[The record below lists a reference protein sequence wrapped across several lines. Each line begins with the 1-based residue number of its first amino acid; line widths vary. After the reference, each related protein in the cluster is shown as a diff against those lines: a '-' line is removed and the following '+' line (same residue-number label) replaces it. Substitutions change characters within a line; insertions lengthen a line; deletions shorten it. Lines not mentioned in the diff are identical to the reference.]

1 MGEGMLWTPYLF
13 IVYHFPKVLK
23 LVALGVFG
31 GVFLGLFLS
40 VVSLIVAWLWP
51 GVPYIYSPERWR
63 EWGLTE

>member
-1 MGEGMLWTPYLF
+1 MLCTPYLF

-40 VVSLIVAWLWP
+40 VVSLIVAWWWP
-51 GVPYIYSPERWR
+51 GVPYIYSDAQLT